1 MYLEKT
7 SHERHGEL
15 RGIGGSGYTGSHCRS
30 RESRVNQS
38 LLHNTVALL
47 EWITTMFQVFLAIS
61 KRLEKKILQYLAS
74 LPILQLKMGEV
85 MSEREGIGWCT

>member
-1 MYLEKT
+1 M
-7 SHERHGEL
+7 
-15 RGIGGSGYTGSHCRS
+15 YTGSHCRS

-47 EWITTMFQVFLAIS
+47 EWTTTMFQVFLAIS

-74 LPILQLKMGEV
+74 LPILQLKMEEV

>member
-1 MYLEKT
+1 M
-7 SHERHGEL
+7 
-15 RGIGGSGYTGSHCRS
+15 YTGSHCRS

-47 EWITTMFQVFLAIS
+47 EWTTTMFQVFLAIS

-85 MSEREGIGWCT
+85 MSEREGIGWCM